1 MLVEEIY
8 IFDTTT
14 KMNLHKN
21 TCEISSI
28 FNVLI
33 PTCSR
38 HRQDICPTHNFR
50 FKILLTVIPK
60 IFFRMYKMQ
69 LL

>member
-8 IFDTTT
+8 IFDT

-28 FNVLI
+28 FNVPI
-33 PTCSR
+33 STCSR

-50 FKILLTVIPK
+50 FEILLTVIPK
-60 IFFRMYKMQ
+60 IFFRMYEMQ